1 MSSLPSVSEGA
12 GSAFDRLHPKIQ
24 QWIWRRGW
32 HELRPVQVATVAPIL
47 ADDRDV
53 VISAATAAGKTEAAF
68 LPICSSILGRPPD
81 SGVSVLY
88 ISPLKA
94 LINDQHGR
102 LEDICAELDVKVH
115 RWHGDVAS
123 SKKAKLLKAPSGIL
137 LITPESLEALFVIH
151 GNSTR
156 GLLNAITYV
165 VVDELHAF
173 IGSERGAQLQS
184 LLHRVELCVRRRVP
198 RVALSATLSDLGLA
212 AEFLRPGLGAEAT
225 LISEED
231 EGQELRLQIRGY
243 RITPPRLGSKDSLR
257 AAEAGIE
264 PTAEDV
270 TSGDKLAIAQHLFKI
285 LRGEDHLVFANRRS
299 DVETYADL
307 LSGLAERARVP
318 NEFFPHHGSLS
329 KDLREHVEARLR
341 GGEQPITAICTST
354 LELGIDIGEVESI
367 AQVGAPPSVASLRQR
382 LGRSGRRGGPAV
394 LRIYIAE
401 ADLNDK
407 TPPADWLR
415 AELVQSVAMV
425 RLLLERWI
433 EPSAV
438 EDLHLSTLVQQVL
451 SLIAQHGGVTA
462 ADAHGALCGHGP
474 FRLVTASMFAKLLR
488 SLAAEKLI
496 LQSSEDTL
504 LLDVVGERIVNHYTF
519 YAAFTTPQEYR
530 LVAEGRHL
538 GSIPVDS
545 PILPGSLLIFA
556 GRRWRVLSVD
566 DRHKVID
573 LARSAG
579 GRPPHFGGGP
589 RAVHDRVRAEML
601 TIYQDRVTPSFL
613 DTAASELLE
622 EGRDNFARLGL
633 DKSSVVSSGKNTLIF
648 PWIGDRVT
656 GTIVAL
662 LAAGGLDV
670 ANDGI
675 AITVDDL
682 TPKDLAAELA
692 VLLPGGPPD
701 SLELAAKISNKE
713 SEKYDRYLGDDLLNA
728 AYAARSLDPRGAWT
742 ILTRLADQLMKYPE
756 RAGYKSDH

>member
-1 MSSLPSVSEGA
+1 MMNSLPSVSEGA
-12 GSAFDRLHPKIQ
+12 SSAFDRLDPKIQ
-24 QWIWRRGW
+24 QWVWRRGW
-32 HELRPVQVATVAPIL
+32 HELRPVQVATVGPIL
-47 ADDRDV
+47 AGDRDV

-68 LPICSSILGRPPD
+68 LPICSSILGRPPEET
-81 SGVSVLY
+81 GVTVLY

-102 LEDICAELDVKVH
+102 LADICAELDVAVH

-123 SKKAKLLKAPSGIL
+123 SKKAKLLKAPNGIL
-137 LITPESLEALFVIH
+137 LITPESLEALFVLH
-151 GNSTR
+151 GTSA
-156 GLLNAITYV
+156 GALLNAIRYV

-173 IGSERGAQLQS
+173 VGSERGAQLQS
-184 LLHRVELCVRRRVP
+184 LLHRVELTIRRRVP

-212 AEFLRPGLGAEAT
+212 AEFLRPGCGAEAT
-225 LISEED
+225 LIRDEED
-231 EGQELRLQIRGY
+231 GQELRLQVRGY
-243 RITPPRLGSKDSLR
+243 RITPPRLGSKDALK
-257 AAEAGIE
+257 AEETGIE
-264 PTAEDV
+264 PTAEEV
-270 TSGDKLAIAQHLFKI
+270 TSGDKLAIADHLFKV
-285 LRGEDHLVFANRRS
+285 LRGEDNLVFANRRT

-307 LSGLAERARVP
+307 LAGLAERARVP

-341 GGEQPITAICTST
+341 GGDQPITAICTST

-394 LRIYIAE
+394 MRIYIAE
-401 ADLNDK
+401 ADLTDK

-433 EPSAV
+433 EPSAI
-438 EDLHLSTLVQQVL
+438 EDLHLSTLVQQLL

-474 FRLVTASMFAKLLR
+474 FRRVTAAMFAKLLR

-496 LQSSEDTL
+496 FQSADDTL
-504 LLDVVGERIVNHYTF
+504 LLDAVGERIVNHYTF

-530 LVAEGRHL
+530 LVAEGRQL

-545 PILPGSLLIFA
+545 PILPGTLLIFA

-566 DRHKVID
+566 DRQKVID
-573 LARSAG
+573 LARSAA

-601 TIYQDRVTPSFL
+601 TIYQDSVNPSFL
-613 DTAASELLE
+613 DVAARDLLK
-622 EGRDNFARLGL
+622 EGQDNFARLGL
-633 DKSSVVSSGKNTLIF
+633 DRSSVVSSGKNTVMF
-648 PWIGDRVT
+648 PWVGDRII
-656 GTIVAL
+656 GTVVAL
-662 LAAGGLDV
+662 LTAGGLDV

-675 AITVDDL
+675 AITVIGL
-682 TPKDLAAELA
+682 TPENLADELEI
-692 VLLPGGPPD
+692 LLPGGPPD
-701 SLELAAKISNKE
+701 AIELAAAVSNKN
-713 SEKYDRYLGDDLLNA
+713 SEKYDCYLGSDLLDA
-728 AYAARSLDPRGAWT
+728 TYAARSLDPVGAWSV
-742 ILTRLADQLMKYPE
+742 LGLVANDLVL
-756 RAGYKSDH
+756 